1 METKPMTY
9 QTVAESDAAEERRRR
24 REEARENREPV
35 SSEESGSEHKNEV
48 GDSTAD
54 EVTVDT
60 TARIPV
66 WPNPLLTGEG
76 PQPPAALKDP
86 SWRER
91 LDMRGR
97 GQDLESILTES
108 PKPTAFTLVGELP
121 TGPTREPQTPR
132 VRMELIEFAKRNI
145 GKWIKY
151 SPSKDDPFKSV
162 DTLGGKVRKGQ
173 GGFGPHFEAAVRSK
187 QLYVRYVGEQSE

>member
-1 METKPMTY
+1 MSY

-24 REEARENREPV
+24 REEAREIERSCGAEPV
-35 SSEESGSEHKNEV
+35 ASGVPVLTPENEAA
-48 GDSTAD
+48 DSTSTE
-54 EVTVDT
+54 EVIVDS
-60 TARIPV
+60 
-66 WPNPLLTGEG
+66 WPEA
-76 PQPPAALKDP
+76 QPPAALKDP

-132 VRMELIEFAKRNI
+132 VRMELIEFAKQNV

-173 GGFGPHFEAAVRSK
+173 GGFGSHFEAAVRSK
-187 QLYVRYVGEQSE
+187 QLYIRYVGKQPE

>member
-1 METKPMTY
+1 METKRMSY

-35 SSEESGSEHKNEV
+35 SGEESGFEQKNEAA
-48 GDSTAD
+48 DSAISQ
-54 EVTVDT
+54 E
-60 TARIPV
+60 
-66 WPNPLLTGEG
+66 LLDVLMDDS
-76 PQPPAALKDP
+76 PPSTLKDP

-121 TGPTREPQTPR
+121 TAPTREPQTPR
-132 VRMELIEFAKRNI
+132 VRTELIEFAKQNV

-151 SPSKDDPFKSV
+151 MPSAGDPFKSV

-187 QLYVRYVGEQSE
+187 QLYIRYVGKQPQ

>member
-1 METKPMTY
+1 MSY

-24 REEARENREPV
+24 REEAREIERSCGAEPV
-35 SSEESGSEHKNEV
+35 ASGVSGFTPENEAA
-48 GDSTAD
+48 DSTATEAIID
-54 EVTVDT
+54 S
-60 TARIPV
+60 
-66 WPNPLLTGEG
+66 WPEA
-76 PQPPAALKDP
+76 QPPATLKDP

-132 VRMELIEFAKRNI
+132 VRMELIEFAKRNV

-151 SPSKDDPFKSV
+151 MPSAGDPFKSV

-187 QLYVRYVGEQSE
+187 QLYIRYVGEQPQ